1 MDNLNLKRHISGQ
14 FNTELENI
22 RNHVLLMGGLVE
34 KQLSDAISAISTLD
48 AGLAEQVIK
57 NDRKVNS
64 FEVSIDEECTRII
77 AKRQP
82 AAGDLRLIF
91 AISKTV
97 TDLERIGDNAKMLAS
112 VALEKNASKQGK
124 LLVSLENLGRQCV
137 TMLHNVLDC
146 FARMDVDA
154 AFEVHSADK
163 LIDSQYESLMRE
175 LMTYMMEDP
184 RAIPSIME
192 VMWAARALERVGD
205 RAQNIAEYVIY
216 FIKGKDIRHLDDD
229 EIAQLRE

>member
-1 MDNLNLKRHISGQ
+1 MDNVNLKRHISGQ
-14 FNTELENI
+14 FNSELESI

-34 KQLSDAISAISTLD
+34 KQLTDAITAISSMD
-48 AGLAEQVIK
+48 VSLAEEVLN
-57 NDRKVNS
+57 NDRKVNTY
-64 FEVSIDEECTRII
+64 EVTIDEECTRII

-97 TDLERIGDNAKMLAS
+97 TDLERIGDCAKMLAN
-112 VALEKNASKQGK
+112 VALEKKAANQGG

-137 TMLHNVLDC
+137 TMLHDVLDC
-146 FARMDVDA
+146 FARMDVES
-154 AFEVHSADK
+154 AFEIHRADN
-163 LIDSQYESLMRE
+163 LIDAQYESLMRE

-205 RAQNIAEYVIY
+205 RAQNITEYVIY
-216 FIKGKDIRHLDDD
+216 FIKGKDIRHLDDE
-229 EIAQLRE
+229 EIAQLR

>member
-34 KQLSDAISAISTLD
+34 KQLSDAISAISTMD
-48 AGLAEQVIK
+48 VSLAEQVIN

-64 FEVSIDEECTRII
+64 FEVQIDEECTRII

-97 TDLERIGDNAKMLAS
+97 TDLERIGDSAKMLAN
-112 VALEKNASKQGK
+112 VALEKKSANQGG

-146 FARMDVDA
+146 FARMDVDN
-154 AFEVHSADK
+154 AFEVHVSDS
-163 LIDSQYESLMRE
+163 LINAQYESLMRE

-216 FIKGKDIRHLDDD
+216 FIKGKDIRHLNDE
-229 EIAQLRE
+229 EIAQLR

>member
-1 MDNLNLKRHISGQ
+1 MDNVNLKRHISGQ
-14 FNTELENI
+14 FNSELESI

-34 KQLSDAISAISTLD
+34 KQLTDAITAISTMD
-48 AGLAEQVIK
+48 VSLAEEVLK
-57 NDRKVNS
+57 NDRKVNTY
-64 FEVSIDEECTRII
+64 EVAIDEECTRII

-97 TDLERIGDNAKMLAS
+97 TDLERIGDSAKSLVN
-112 VALEKNASKQGK
+112 VALEKKASNQGG

-137 TMLHNVLDC
+137 TMLHDVLDC

-154 AFEVHSADK
+154 AFEIHRTDN
-163 LIDSQYESLMRE
+163 LIDAQYESLMRE

-205 RAQNIAEYVIY
+205 RAQNITEYVIY
-216 FIKGKDIRHLDDD
+216 FIKGKDIRHLDDE
-229 EIAQLRE
+229 EIAQLR

>member
-48 AGLAEQVIK
+48 VTLAEQVIK

-64 FEVSIDEECTRII
+64 FEVTIDEECTRII

-97 TDLERIGDNAKMLAS
+97 TDLERIGDSAKMLAN
-112 VALEKNASKQGK
+112 VALKKDASKQGK
-124 LLVSLENLGRQCV
+124 LLVSLENLGRECV

-146 FARMDVDA
+146 FARMDVNA
-154 AFEVHSADK
+154 AFEVHSADS
-163 LIDSQYESLMRE
+163 LIDAQYESLMRE

-229 EIAQLRE
+229 EIALMRE

>member
-48 AGLAEQVIK
+48 VALAEQVIK

-64 FEVSIDEECTRII
+64 FEVTIDEECTRII

-97 TDLERIGDNAKMLAS
+97 TDLERIGDSAKMLAN
-112 VALEKNASKQGK
+112 VALKKDASKQGK
-124 LLVSLENLGRQCV
+124 LLVSLENLGRECV

-154 AFEVHSADK
+154 AFEVHSADS
-163 LIDSQYESLMRE
+163 LIDAQYESLMRE

-216 FIKGKDIRHLDDD
+216 FIKGKDIRHLEED

>member
-34 KQLSDAISAISTLD
+34 KQLSDAILAISTLD
-48 AGLAEQVIK
+48 ATLAQQVIN

-97 TDLERIGDNAKMLAS
+97 TDLERIGDSAKMLAS

-154 AFEVHSADK
+154 AFEVHSADS
-163 LIDSQYESLMRE
+163 LIDAQYESLMRE

-216 FIKGKDIRHLDDD
+216 FIKGKDIRHLDDN
-229 EIAQLRE
+229 EVALLRE

>member
-48 AGLAEQVIK
+48 VALAEQVIK

-64 FEVSIDEECTRII
+64 FEVTIDEECTRII

-97 TDLERIGDNAKMLAS
+97 TDLERIGDSAKMLAS
-112 VALEKNASKQGK
+112 VALEKDASKQGK
-124 LLVSLENLGRQCV
+124 LLVSLENLGRECV

-146 FARMDVDA
+146 FARMDVDS
-154 AFEVHSADK
+154 AFEVHSADS
-163 LIDSQYESLMRE
+163 LIDAQYESLMRE

-216 FIKGKDIRHLDDD
+216 FIKGKDIRHLDED
-229 EIAQLRE
+229 EIAQMRE

>member
-34 KQLSDAISAISTLD
+34 KQLGDAISAISTLD
-48 AGLAEQVIK
+48 VTLAEQVMK

-64 FEVSIDEECTRII
+64 FEVTIDEECTRII

-97 TDLERIGDNAKMLAS
+97 TDLERIGDSAKMLAS
-112 VALEKNASKQGK
+112 VALKKDASKQGK

-137 TMLHNVLDC
+137 SMLHNVLDC

-154 AFEVHSADK
+154 AFEVHSADS
-163 LIDSQYESLMRE
+163 LIDAQYESLMRE

-216 FIKGKDIRHLDDD
+216 FIKGKDIRHLEDD

>member
-34 KQLSDAISAISTLD
+34 KQLSDAILAISTLD
-48 AGLAEQVIK
+48 AALAQQVIN

-97 TDLERIGDNAKMLAS
+97 TDLERIGDSAKMLAS

-137 TMLHNVLDC
+137 AMLHNVLDC

-154 AFEVHSADK
+154 AFEVHSADS
-163 LIDSQYESLMRE
+163 LIDAQYESLMRE

-229 EIAQLRE
+229 QVALLRE

>member
-14 FNTELENI
+14 FNSELENI
-22 RNHVLLMGGLVE
+22 RNRVLMMGGLVE
-34 KQLSDAISAISTLD
+34 KQLSDAIEAISTLD
-48 AGLAEQVIK
+48 TVLAEKVIS
-57 NDRKVNS
+57 NDKTVNS
-64 FEVSIDEECTRII
+64 YEVLIDEECTRII

-97 TDLERIGDNAKMLAS
+97 NDLERIGDSAKKLAN
-112 VALEKNASKQGK
+112 VALEKNANKQGR

-137 TMLHNVLDC
+137 ALLHDVLDC
-146 FARMDVDA
+146 FARMDADS
-154 AFEVHSADK
+154 AFEVHSKDER
-163 LIDSQYESLMRE
+163 IDVQYESMMRE

-184 RAIPSIME
+184 RAIPSVME

-205 RAQNIAEYVIY
+205 RVQNISEYIIY
-216 FIKGKDIRHLDDD
+216 FVKGKDIRHLDNE
-229 EIAQLRE
+229 EIAKMRD

>member
-48 AGLAEQVIK
+48 VTLAEQVIK

-64 FEVSIDEECTRII
+64 FEVTIDEECTRII

-97 TDLERIGDNAKMLAS
+97 TDLERIGDSAKMLAN
-112 VALEKNASKQGK
+112 VALKKDASKQGK
-124 LLVSLENLGRQCV
+124 LLVSLENLGCQCV

-154 AFEVHSADK
+154 AFEVHSADS
-163 LIDSQYESLMRE
+163 LIDAQYESLMRE

-184 RAIPSIME
+184 RAIPSVME

>member
-14 FNTELENI
+14 FNTELEDI

-34 KQLSDAISAISTLD
+34 KQLSDAITAISTLD
-48 AGLAEQVIK
+48 ISLAEQVMK

-64 FEVSIDEECTRII
+64 FEVTIDEECTRII

-97 TDLERIGDNAKMLAS
+97 TDLERIGDSAKMLAN
-112 VALEKNASKQGK
+112 VALKKESSSQGK

-137 TMLHNVLDC
+137 TMLHDVLDC
-146 FARMDVDA
+146 FARMDVA
-154 AFEVHSADK
+154 SAFEVHSSDS
-163 LIDSQYESLMRE
+163 LIDAQYESLMRE

-184 RAIPSIME
+184 RAIPSVME

-216 FIKGKDIRHLDDD
+216 FIKGKDIRHLDDE